1 MCLSYVFAH
10 EFTLK
15 SWSKL
20 REKPR
25 GLKHTQSL
33 NAAVWGL
40 VFVKRQLA
48 IRKTASVETNL
59 FLKSY
64 VGEKK
69 DDNVAT
75 TRYFLS
81 SQITASVLNKNVSVL
96 LFFFLIVFQFLL
108 HEVLLCFFVNKL
120 YIKKKNN
127 SNLNFTSFSLL

>member
-1 MCLSYVFAH
+1 MCLSCVSAH

-20 REKPR
+20 REKPS

-48 IRKTASVETNL
+48 IWKTASVETNL

-64 VGEKK
+64 AEGKK
-69 DDNVAT
+69 M
-75 TRYFLS
+75 
-81 SQITASVLNKNVSVL
+81 IM
-96 LFFFLIVFQFLL
+96 
-108 HEVLLCFFVNKL
+108 
-120 YIKKKNN
+120 
-127 SNLNFTSFSLL
+127 